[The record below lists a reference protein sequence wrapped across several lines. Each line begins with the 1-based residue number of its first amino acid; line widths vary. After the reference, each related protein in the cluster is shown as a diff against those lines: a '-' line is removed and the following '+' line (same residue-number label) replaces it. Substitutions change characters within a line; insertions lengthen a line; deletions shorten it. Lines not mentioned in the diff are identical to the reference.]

1 MQDFYDMLV
10 HYQSSARLRHFELE
24 ELAVYLESHGF
35 GGKCTTVVTREAFI
49 VAFLG
54 RYESRLL
61 H

>member
-1 MQDFYDMLV
+1 MLV